1 MFDSTTYPNSRS
13 LQTQQSRMGSNL
25 VMPSRKLSPNLL
37 LGSYVGSCVGRQALN
52 GLCRYPEM
60 VDLHVENLASALLS
74 LNLQDIQDR
83 LDEKLRSFANGE
95 IPHAAH
101 AVSAL
106 YSILVCYRTSGI
118 PPATDNPGTRA
129 KSKCTWAE
137 GGNCGTPPH
146 RKPMYIALI
155 QSMHCQGHS
164 SLDAPSELN
173 PPQRIPSPLLSHY

>member
-1 MFDSTTYPNSRS
+1 
-13 LQTQQSRMGSNL
+13 
-25 VMPSRKLSPNLL
+25 MPSRKLSPNLL

-106 YSILVCYRTSGI
+106 YSILVCYCTSGI

-155 QSMHCQGHS
+155 QSMHRGSFFDMGYRVKKQWIPDGHFTPIYFS
-164 SLDAPSELN
+164 SAIFHNLKYKLDSRRSRSSYPS
-173 PPQRIPSPLLSHY
+173 